1 MRSGL
6 REARR
11 PALGATLRRRPKA
24 WVDPAEEGGRQLCA
38 VVASELNVGLCAA
51 GSVEGAGQVLGGA
64 LKKTRE
70 CGTMG
75 AART

>member
-51 GSVEGAGQVLGGA
+51 GP
-64 LKKTRE
+64 
-70 CGTMG
+70 
-75 AART
+75 